1 MLSAENYNA
10 LLKFRSGPI
19 GGKMDSRMRYFRD
32 QEYIEPNSYRAEG
45 TPDDLY
51 INPTSWRL
59 TPRGDDAL
67 AEYEQVM
74 KNHSEENAQQK
85 KSRIFEIFLV
95 LLGAVIGYLIDHISN
110 IISWI
115 VSLF

>member
-1 MLSAENYNA
+1 
-10 LLKFRSGPI
+10 
-19 GGKMDSRMRYFRD
+19 
-32 QEYIEPNSYRAEG
+32 
-45 TPDDLY
+45 
-51 INPTSWRL
+51 
-59 TPRGDDAL
+59 
-67 AEYEQVM
+67 M